1 MMIRRSTEFKKG
13 TVTYTDSGKGRVVV
27 LLHGFLGSSDIWEK
41 TIAALSTSYRVIA
54 INLPGHGGTDCFGY
68 VHTMELNARCVK
80 AVMDHLRLKKYVIVG
95 HSMGGYT
102 ALAFAEMFP
111 DNVKGLC
118 LYHSTAY
125 ADTEEKKR
133 DRTRSV
139 KVVKA
144 NHRIYTS
151 EVIKNLFADKNKK
164 YLKQEIA
171 FAQKIASTV
180 SKQSV
185 IASLEG
191 MKDRPNR
198 DLVLG
203 MVQYPVMM
211 VIGEH
216 DRSLP
221 AAQLL
226 EQSELL
232 KNKHLLYLEHDA
244 HMGFLESPMA
254 SNIALKKFL
263 RACFKVE
270 KREMRSEI

>member
-1 MMIRRSTEFKKG
+1 MLRSTQFKKG
-13 TVTYTDSGKGRVVV
+13 TVTYTDTGKGRAVV
-27 LLHGFLGSSDIWEK
+27 LLHGFLGSADIWEA
-41 TIAALSTSYRVIA
+41 TIASLSKSYRVIA
-54 INLPGHGGTDCFGY
+54 IDLPGHGGTDCFGY

-80 AVMDHLRLKKYVIVG
+80 AVMDQLRLKKYVIIG

-102 ALAFAEMFP
+102 ALAFADMFP
-111 DNVKGLC
+111 DNLKGLC
-118 LYHSTAY
+118 LYHSSAY
-125 ADTEEKKR
+125 ADSEEKKK

-144 NHRIYTS
+144 NHKIYTS

-164 YLKQEIA
+164 YLKQEILL
-171 FAQKIASTV
+171 AQRIASQV
-180 SKQSV
+180 SKQAV

-198 DLVLG
+198 DLILG
-203 MVQYPVMM
+203 MAYYPVLM
-211 VIGEH
+211 VIGEL
-216 DRSLP
+216 DKSLP

-244 HMGFLESPMA
+244 HMGFLESPIV
-254 SNIALKKFL
+254 SNTALKKFL
-263 RACFKVE
+263 RACYKVE
-270 KREMRSEI
+270 KKEA